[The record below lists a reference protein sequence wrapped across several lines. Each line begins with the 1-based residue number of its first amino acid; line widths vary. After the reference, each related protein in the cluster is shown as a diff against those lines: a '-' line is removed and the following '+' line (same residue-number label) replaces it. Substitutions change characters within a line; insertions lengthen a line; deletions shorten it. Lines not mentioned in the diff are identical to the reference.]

1 MTGRA
6 RNLTREL
13 ESAGPFDPDAMTP
26 ADARKVLRKAYAELG
41 FKGLPRL
48 LTLPESQHKLGMSER
63 RAVGL
68 SLAPADMSAT
78 VAKGLG
84 WMADGFDVCTW
95 RTPACTAACV
105 LATAGKSVFPS
116 VKRGRA
122 AKTIV
127 LARHPQAF
135 ITQLADEL
143 RRQVEAFGPI
153 DFRPNVAS
161 DLRWERIAPKLFD
174 LAGVRVYD
182 YTKAPRAQRDLGQS
196 AYDKLVF
203 SLSDARHSEAEAL
216 EWLRSGG
223 NVAVVF
229 DTKKGHAL
237 PSTFAGFAV
246 VDADTSDSRV
256 DDPAGVVVGL
266 RAKGAAR
273 GKAGTA
279 DGFIRRGIDS

>member
-1 MTGRA
+1 MTV
-6 RNLTREL
+6 
-13 ESAGPFDPDAMTP
+13 
-26 ADARKVLRKAYAELG
+26 ADARKVLRKAYAALG

-68 SLAPADMSAT
+68 TLAPADMSGEYDA
-78 VAKGLG
+78 
-84 WMADGFDVCTW
+84 CTW
-95 RTPACTAACV
+95 RTEACTTACV

-116 VKRGRA
+116 VIRGRT
-122 AKTIV
+122 AKTKV
-127 LARHPQAF
+127 LGQEPQAF
-135 ITQLADEL
+135 ITLLAHEIAEQT
-143 RRQVEAFGPI
+143 RRHGPI
-153 DFRPNVAS
+153 DCRLNVAS
-161 DLRWERIAPKLFD
+161 DLRWERIAPRLFD
-174 LAGVRVYD
+174 LPDVRWYD
-182 YTKAPRAQRDLGQS
+182 YTKAPKAQRALGQET
-196 AYDKLVF
+196 YDKLVF
-203 SLSDARHSEAEAL
+203 SLSEASHSQAEAL

-237 PSTFAGFAV
+237 PTTFAGFAV

-273 GKAGTA
+273 GIAGTA
-279 DGFIRRGIDS
+279 DGFIRPGEST